1 MPELCS
7 YLNSLTG
14 RLPLSVFFLIAYF
27 EVGLAVTQSCCVC
40 LPCGQSLTELC
51 SCQDFVK
58 SPGLLFN
65 GFGLWRGGGGSK
77 WHMILFTDDNFRS
90 FLT

>member
-7 YLNSLTG
+7 YLNSLTR
-14 RLPLSVFFLIAYF
+14 RLPLSVFLIAYF
-27 EVGLAVTQSCCVC
+27 EVGLAVT
-40 LPCGQSLTELC
+40 LTELC

-77 WHMILFTDDNFRS
+77 WRMILFTDDNFRS